1 MGVPVL
7 TTNSGSLLEIVENSK
22 NGYYSD
28 NLIDGNVNNFVK
40 ELLNNK
46 DKFDE
51 IMMNCLEK
59 SKGYSWANTA
69 TEIENLYKTFV

>member
-7 TTNSGSLLEIVENSK
+7 TTNSGSLLEIVENNK

-46 DKFDE
+46 NKFDE
-51 IMMNCLEK
+51 TMMNCLEK
-59 SKGYSWANTA
+59 SKAYSWANTA
-69 TEIENLYKTFV
+69 KEIENLYKTFA

>member
-7 TTNSGSLLEIVENSK
+7 TTNSGSLLEIVENNK

-51 IMMNCLEK
+51 IMTNCLEK
-59 SKGYSWANTA
+59 SKAYSWANTA
-69 TEIENLYKTFV
+69 REIEILYKGFA

>member
-7 TTNSGSLLEIVENSK
+7 TTNSGSLLEIVENNK

-46 DKFDE
+46 NKFDE